1 MQKISRQQQR
11 ENCKKWG
18 RALRSGNYKPSAGF
32 YRCNDTYSPAGV
44 GLDVS
49 SVSEWRLVVEDDSRK
64 IYSYVLLSDEDGTN
78 VSYTSSDI
86 LHAHYG
92 MSYEKIDYIA
102 TMFDKCK
109 SFLDIAVLV
118 DWELNLR
125 EEEK

>member
-1 MQKISRQQQR
+1 M
-11 ENCKKWG
+11 
-18 RALRSGNYKPSAGF
+18 SGI
-32 YRCNDTYSPAGV
+32 
-44 GLDVS
+44 
-49 SVSEWRLVVEDDSRK
+49 SEWRVIAEGSAYK

-102 TMFDKCK
+102 TMFDKGK